1 MICSGTLSANWRLRD
16 AKGTPGTVIESG
28 IPNPKREVILKAGHL
43 IPLEQP
49 EVFNSSVL
57 TFFKEHGVL

>member
-1 MICSGTLSANWRLRD
+1 MSAQIIWREPDVHAHSG
-16 AKGTPGTVIESG
+16 VIEAG
-28 IPNPKREVILKAGHL
+28 IPNAKREAIFKAGHL

-57 TFFKEHGVL
+57 AFFKEHGIL